1 MAVTY
6 CHGRYSIVCTE
17 TTKANT
23 AKKAL
28 GIRKYGQVNAL
39 RLALEE
45 RSKFL
50 TTLSSTLYEVLV
62 PLLTKAQY
70 EMINQLASYVPLP
83 KVSGRQLLA

>member
-6 CHGRYSIVCTE
+6 PRAIFNCLYKDDEGQYR
-17 TTKANT
+17 
-23 AKKAL
+23 KKAL

-50 TTLSSTLYEVLV
+50 TTLSSTLYGVLV
-62 PLLTKAQY
+62 PLLTEAQY
-70 EMINQLASYVPLP
+70 EMIKQLASYVPLP
-83 KVSGRQLLA
+83 KVSG